1 MLWFFN
7 FKISFMQRVII
18 ETPYGKNPRFFSKYA
33 KDCMKDSFDRNEA
46 PLASHVL
53 YATSDVLSENIKQQR
68 ELGIK
73 AGYKWMEI
81 ADLVAFYM
89 DYGWSGGMQAA
100 YNYAKQFKKKI
111 QFRSIF
117 YELDKCKINAE

>member
-1 MLWFFN
+1 ME
-7 FKISFMQRVII
+7 RVII
-18 ETPYGKNPRFFSKYA
+18 ETPYGQNPRLFGKYA

-53 YATSDVLSENIKQQR
+53 YATSDVLSENIKAHR
-68 ELGIK
+68 DLGIT
-73 AGYKWMEI
+73 AGYRWMAV

-89 DYGWSGGMQAA
+89 DYGWAKEMQAA
-100 YNYAKQFKKKI
+100 YNYAKQLKREI

-117 YELDKCKINAE
+117 YELDRCNTM